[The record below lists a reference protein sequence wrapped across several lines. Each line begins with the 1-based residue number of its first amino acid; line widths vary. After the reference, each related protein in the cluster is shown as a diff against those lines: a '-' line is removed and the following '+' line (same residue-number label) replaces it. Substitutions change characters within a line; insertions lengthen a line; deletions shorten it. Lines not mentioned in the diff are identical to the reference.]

1 MRFFGVPFFLTLLF
15 FHYPSFSKINDK
27 RVYDNMY
34 NACVENPRQLN
45 SREISIYCACFA
57 SDVMERFTVK
67 ELIELEMGIL
77 AAKDDEAK
85 IRIAASNSKIEKI
98 AIKCITEIIN

>member
-1 MRFFGVPFFLTLLF
+1 
-15 FHYPSFSKINDK
+15 
-27 RVYDNMY
+27 
-34 NACVENPRQLN
+34 
-45 SREISIYCACFA
+45 
-57 SDVMERFTVK
+57 
-67 ELIELEMGIL
+67 MGIL